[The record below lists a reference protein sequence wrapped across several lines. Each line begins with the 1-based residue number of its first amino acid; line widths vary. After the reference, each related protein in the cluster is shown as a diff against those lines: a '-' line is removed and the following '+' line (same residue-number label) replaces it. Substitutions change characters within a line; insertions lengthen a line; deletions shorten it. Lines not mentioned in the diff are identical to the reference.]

1 MDPDDVDDMDF
12 DLPAGVGQMQLDAG
26 AGPSQHPLGVAEA
39 HRQRLLAERLKSEA
53 AVKEAS
59 KTWTCV
65 YPIYISPTGKSHRKI
80 PLSLCPTPTPA
91 ALYIGECVAFLR
103 LPAAIEPEARHPADP
118 LVFGRIKVQLRD
130 PVTKKHLNP
139 QITSKKK
146 LLREIAKYYNG
157 IELKLNQEN
166 PKCKQMALASR
177 SELSSVVGDLS
188 GTIEPEVK
196 PEAKGATSAKPAASN
211 GGGKKKGKKK

>member
-1 MDPDDVDDMDF
+1 MDPDDIDDMDF
-12 DLPAGVGQMQLDAG
+12 DLPAGVGQMQLNAG
-26 AGPSQHPLGVAEA
+26 AGPTPHPLGVAEA
-39 HRQRLLAERLKSEA
+39 HRQRLLDEQRKSEA
-53 AVKEAS
+53 EMKEAS

-91 ALYIGECVAFLR
+91 ALYIAECVHFLR

-130 PVTKKHLNP
+130 PATKKHLNP

-157 IELKLNQEN
+157 IELKLNQAN
-166 PKCKQMALASR
+166 PKVKQMALASR

-188 GTIEPEVK
+188 GTVEPEVK
-196 PEAKGATSAKPAASN
+196 PEAKAVTDAKPSASG